1 MYYVV
6 GVMSSLIESMLL
18 YLIVYEC
25 FERRIKKIE
34 LFLLA
39 AVADSV
45 ITLVMNQICNYFGVP
60 FIVSFIYEIFIIQ
73 ELSKAKLRLK
83 IFVILIYNS
92 ILLIVDTF
100 VYIVVTNI
108 FHISF
113 DMIYDTNL
121 INSILSVIS
130 RILLCA
136 FIIAFFNYWKRK
148 REALPVKYLIP
159 IYIVP
164 MVSIWTLFFMAD
176 YSISVELNWQ
186 KSAFLYLMLFGL
198 IVVNSFVVYLYD
210 KILESEQNRIKL
222 EILQQQVIYYSEL
235 KSSYSKSAAM
245 RHDYEKHLY
254 ILSMLIEEERYEEL
268 KDYISKMKTMGKEH
282 QVESYTNNIVLDAI
296 ISEKHQAAEKMGI
309 DFFVS
314 AEQMGEKI
322 QEPMYLCILFGNILD
337 NALEAC
343 ERILKKSCENA
354 YIKVRIYKD
363 SKIDGNGIYISVINS
378 SEKPVEK
385 AGTYISHKGNPL
397 RHGFGLK
404 NVEEVVCKMNG
415 TCVFGYED
423 KEFYFV
429 AKLPVGP

>member
-6 GVMSSLIESMLL
+6 GVMTSLVESMLL

-25 FERRIKKIE
+25 FERRVKKIE

-45 ITLVMNQICNYFGVP
+45 ITLVINQICDYFGVA
-60 FIVSFIYEIFIIQ
+60 FIVSFIFEIFIIQ
-73 ELSKAKLRLK
+73 ELSKGKLRLK
-83 IFVILIYNS
+83 IFVILIYNC
-92 ILLIVDTF
+92 ILLIMDTF
-100 VYIVVTNI
+100 TYLIFTNI
-108 FHISF
+108 LHISF
-113 DMIYDTNL
+113 EMIYDTNL
-121 INSILSVIS
+121 INSILSVITKT
-130 RILLCA
+130 LLC
-136 FIIAFFNYWKRK
+136 IIIVIFFNYWKRE
-148 REALPVKYLIP
+148 REALHIKYIIP
-159 IYIVP
+159 IYIIPV
-164 MVSIWTLFFMAD
+164 VSICTLFFLAD
-176 YSISVELNWQ
+176 YSVSVELEWPR
-186 KSAFLYLMLFGL
+186 AALFYLMLAGL
-198 IVVNSFVVYLYD
+198 IVVNIFIVYLYD
-210 KILESEQNRIKL
+210 KIWESEQNRIKL
-222 EILQQQVIYYSEL
+222 EILQRQVIYYSEL

-385 AGTYISHKGNPL
+385 AGSYISHKGNPL